1 MKSSSMKKMF
11 SYIYRHTNGEEEA
24 CDKARDKCQQQ
35 QKRGSYTLG

>member
-11 SYIYRHTNGEEEA
+11 SYIYRRIDDEEEV

-35 QKRGSYTLG
+35 QK